1 MFILYPLGLPE
12 YEPKSF
18 EYALMPPSEEFKFPF
33 ESFVFITVDSEEMGG
48 ISLSASGIIVQSM
61 NKSKTH
67 ILTAGHA
74 CEPKMALLG
83 LTQPPE
89 GEYKSASEVIVYDYF
104 GYPHDA
110 IIVDLSFEHDLCLLE
125 TTDIWNQGLP
135 LSSSMPHTGEKVYS
149 IAAPRSIFS
158 PGNAL
163 IFDGYYTGLDQ
174 FMDAYFTIPARPGSS
189 GAGIFNRQGKIVGIV
204 HSAAAD
210 LEHVSIATPVYDIDR
225 FLSEHIMVVTY

>member
-12 YEPKSF
+12 HKPASL
-18 EYALMPPSEEFKFPF
+18 EYALIPQSEEIIFPL
-33 ESFVFITVDSEEMGG
+33 ESFVFIAVDSQELGG

-74 CEPKMALLG
+74 CEPKMVMLG
-83 LTQPPE
+83 LTQGPTS
-89 GEYKSASEVIVYDYF
+89 EYQSTSDVIVYDYF
-104 GYPHDA
+104 GYPHEA
-110 IIVDLSFEHDLCLLE
+110 KIIGLSFEHDLCLLE
-125 TTDIWNQGLP
+125 TTDVWDPGLP
-135 LSSSMPHTGEKVYS
+135 LSRSMPHTGELVYS

-189 GAGIFNRQGKIVGIV
+189 GAGIFNKQGEIVGIV
-204 HSAAAD
+204 HSAAAN
-210 LEHVSIATPVYDIDR
+210 LEHMSIATPVYDIDR
-225 FLSEHIMVVTY
+225 FLSKYIIVDSY